1 MENWKYIFLGV
12 GCLVFGIVQY
22 ILSKR
27 KERESEDGYDRLYS
41 IRVNGAAV
49 GAIILGIYLLFWE
62 VLLK

>member
-12 GCLVFGIVQY
+12 GSLVFGIVQY
-22 ILSKR
+22 VLSKR
-27 KERESEDGYDRLYS
+27 KERDSEDGYDRLYS

-49 GAIILGIYLLFWE
+49 GAIILGVYLLIWE